1 MTILLLR
8 HAAAG
13 TRETWGGDDDSL
25 RPLDAEGIL
34 QAAGL
39 AAAFDEYRVARVAS
53 SPARRCVETVEPL
66 AARLS
71 LPIEERA
78 ELTEGV
84 PVASTLALLRELDSQ
99 TALVCTH
106 GDVIA
111 GLIGPDRPCR
121 KGSVWILEP
130 DGNGFAPAMYLP
142 SP

>member
-1 MTILLLR
+1 MPRRNARDL
-8 HAAAG
+8 
-13 TRETWGGDDDSL
+13 GGDDDSL
-25 RPLDAEGIL
+25 RPLDAEGLL
-34 QAAGL
+34 QAAAL
-39 AAAFDEYRVARVAS
+39 AAAFDEYQLGRIVS

-78 ELTEGV
+78 ELAEGV
-84 PVASTLALLRELDSQ
+84 PVAGTLALLRELDSQ

-111 GLIGPDRPCR
+111 GLIGADRPCR
-121 KGSVWILEP
+121 KGGAWILEP
-130 DGNGFAPAMYLP
+130 DGEGFAPAVYLA

>member
-1 MTILLLR
+1 MAILLLR
-8 HAAAG
+8 HGSAG

-25 RPLDAEGIL
+25 RPLDAKGLL

-39 AAAFDEYRVARVAS
+39 ATAFDEYQLARIAS
-53 SPARRCVETVEPL
+53 SPTRRCVETVEPL
-66 AARLS
+66 AARRS
-71 LPIEERA
+71 IPIEERA
-78 ELTEGV
+78 ELAEGV

-111 GLIGPDRPCR
+111 GLIGADRPCR

-130 DGNGFAPAMYLP
+130 DGAGFAPAVYLP